1 MQSYLNLK
9 KHILEV
15 DKSTLVET
23 PSAEVVLWSDPFPEN
38 YEKRVKYRTCSLTD
52 TFRKIKYQRS
62 LDITQDLTL
71 YNGTILQVIDLK
83 PNRSHYYFIKIS
95 KLIKKCIIWKKKKKT
110 ATDVSAHL
118 TPFSIGNINYLIQNL
133 WNI

>member
-9 KHILEV
+9 KPILEV

-38 YEKRVKYRTCSLTD
+38 YEKRVNYRTCSLTG
-52 TFRKIKYQRS
+52 TFCKIKYQRS
-62 LDITQDLTL
+62 LNITQDLTL
-71 YNGTILQVIDLK
+71 YNGTILQVMIDLK
-83 PNRSHYYFIKIS
+83 PNRSHYYFTKIS
-95 KLIKKCIIWKKKKKT
+95 KLMKKCVIWINKKT

-118 TPFSIGNINYLIQNL
+118 RPFSIGNINYLMQNL